1 MPEEN
6 RYLEAQLNDA
16 MRDNLPKD
24 LFKTPLRCAIDITE
38 INYYGDRADES
49 VRGGKAQNDTTK
61 FHCYATLY
69 VTKKNRRY
77 TLAITLMDNI
87 TAQCHEI

>member
-49 VRGGKAQNDTTK
+49 VRGGKAQNGTTK
-61 FHCYATLY
+61 SLSSNNVSITQISI
-69 VTKKNRRY
+69 RY
-77 TLAITLMDNI
+77 RAL
-87 TAQCHEI
+87 